1 MTLFDFNTKSDI
13 TDWVVVD
20 DVVMG
25 GRSNGNFR
33 INIEGHGEYSGI
45 VSLENNGGF
54 SSLRY
59 RFDAKNVKGYSKAL
73 LTLKGDGKSF
83 QFRTKSTVEHRHSYI
98 YKFKTSGKWE
108 TIEISLKGMYPTF
121 RGTTLNIP
129 NYPVETLGQIAF
141 LIGNKKGENFELQ
154 IDTIVL
160 V

>member
-25 GRSNGNFR
+25 GRSNGNFKV
-33 INIEGHGEYSGI
+33 NIQGHGEYSGI

-59 RFDAKNVKGYSKAL
+59 RFDAENVKGYSKAL

-83 QFRTKSTVEHRHSYI
+83 QFRTKSTLEHRHSYI
-98 YKFKTSGKWE
+98 CKFKTSGKWE
-108 TIEISLKGMYPTF
+108 TIEINLKDMYPTF
-121 RGTTLNIP
+121 RGTTLDIP
-129 NYPVETLGQIAF
+129 NYPAETLEQIAF
-141 LIGNKKGENFELQ
+141 LIGDKKGENFELQ